1 MSSRVLGPEYGLTAG
16 NLMAA
21 LPEALRQDPSVFA
34 LAESVAGLLASRP
47 EEIDRLRIYPA
58 INALPENLLDILAY
72 DFKVD
77 WWDPEYSL
85 DEKRWTLKTSW
96 KVHKT
101 LGTKAALEAAMSAVY
116 PGTEVEEWFEYGGE
130 PHHFRVFIRG
140 EETAIGPGR
149 LDEFKKAI
157 VRVKRLSSW
166 LDSIIT
172 STAMEPAVVYMA
184 ADFHETYSKT
194 VLPDLEPD
202 FPGSSFGLAPFMG
215 QGRTITCVPVVPDP
229 DVPELQAVPQFAGH
243 AGSCMRTVLPV
254 LEDHNSQLSGTS
266 DAQVN
271 DHTNNRTRPASNLK
285 EETT

>member
-1 MSSRVLGPEYGLTAG
+1 MSSRTPRPEYGLTRG
-16 NLMAA
+16 NLLST
-21 LPEALRQDPSVFA
+21 LPVVLQQDPSVLA
-34 LAESVAGLLASRP
+34 LAESIAGLLVMRP

-58 INALPENLLDILAY
+58 IDALSENLLDILAY

-215 QGRTITCVPVVPDP
+215 QGRTVTYVPVVPDP
-229 DVPELQAVPQFAGH
+229 DVPEFQAVPQFTGH

-254 LEDHNSQLSGTS
+254 LEGHNSQLPGTS
-266 DAQVN
+266 DAQIN
-271 DHTNNRTRPASNLK
+271 DRNSGTRPASNLK

>member
-34 LAESVAGLLASRP
+34 LAESVAGLLAGRP

-58 INALPENLLDILAY
+58 IDALPENLLDILAY

-85 DEKRWTLKTSW
+85 EEKRRTLKTSW

-101 LGTKAALEAAMSAVY
+101 LGTKAAVELALSAVY

-184 ADFHETYSKT
+184 TDFHETYSKT

-202 FPGSSFGLAPFMG
+202 FPGSSFVLAPFMG

>member
-1 MSSRVLGPEYGLTAG
+1 MSSRILGPEYGLTAG

-116 PGTEVEEWFEYGGE
+116 PGTEIEEWFEYGGE

>member
-1 MSSRVLGPEYGLTAG
+1 MSSRILGPEYGLTAG

-21 LPEALRQDPSVFA
+21 LPDALRQDSSVLA

-58 INALPENLLDILAY
+58 IDALPEDLLDILAHDY
-72 DFKVD
+72 KVD
-77 WWDPEYSL
+77 WWDTEYSL
-85 DEKRWTLKTSW
+85 EEKRRTLKASW
-96 KVHKT
+96 RVHKT
-101 LGTKAALEAAMSAVY
+101 LGTKAALETAMSAVY

-130 PHHFRVFIRG
+130 PHHFRVFVRG
-140 EETAIGPGR
+140 EGIAIDPGR

-215 QGRTITCVPVVPDP
+215 QGRTVTYVPVVPDP
-229 DVPELQAVPQFAGH
+229 DVPEFQAVPQFTGN

-266 DAQVN
+266 DVQVN

>member
-21 LPEALRQDPSVFA
+21 LPEALRQDSSVLA

-202 FPGSSFGLAPFMG
+202 FPGSSFVLAPFMG

>member
-21 LPEALRQDPSVFA
+21 LPDALRQDSSVLA

-58 INALPENLLDILAY
+58 IDALPENLLDILAY

-215 QGRTITCVPVVPDP
+215 QGRTITRIPVVPDP

>member
-1 MSSRVLGPEYGLTAG
+1 MSSRILGPEYGLTAG

-21 LPEALRQDPSVFA
+21 LPEALRQDSSVLA

-58 INALPENLLDILAY
+58 IDALPENLLDILAY

-202 FPGSSFGLAPFMG
+202 FPGSSFVLAPFMG

>member
-34 LAESVAGLLASRP
+34 LAESVAGLLAGRP

-58 INALPENLLDILAY
+58 IDALPENLLDILAY

-202 FPGSSFGLAPFMG
+202 FPGSSFVLAPFMG

>member
-1 MSSRVLGPEYGLTAG
+1 MSSRVPGPGYGLTAG

-21 LPEALRQDPSVFA
+21 LPDALRQDTSVLA
-34 LAESVAGLLASRP
+34 LADSVAGLLASRP

-58 INALPENLLDILAY
+58 IDALPEDLLDILAY

>member
-1 MSSRVLGPEYGLTAG
+1 MSSRILGPEYGLTAG

-202 FPGSSFGLAPFMG
+202 FPGSSFVLAPFMG

>member
-1 MSSRVLGPEYGLTAG
+1 MSSRTPRPEYGLTRG
-16 NLMAA
+16 NLLST
-21 LPEALRQDPSVFA
+21 LPVVLQQDPSVLA
-34 LAESVAGLLASRP
+34 LAESIAGLLVMRP

-58 INALPENLLDILAY
+58 IDALSENLLDILAY

-85 DEKRWTLKTSW
+85 DEKRRTLKTSW

-101 LGTKAALEAAMSAVY
+101 LGTKAAVELALSAVY

-202 FPGSSFGLAPFMG
+202 FPGSSFVLAPFMG
-215 QGRTITCVPVVPDP
+215 QGRTITYVPVVPDP
-229 DVPELQAVPQFAGH
+229 DVPKLQAVPQFTGH
-243 AGSCMRTVLPV
+243 VGSCMRTILPV
-254 LEDHNSQLSGTS
+254 LEDHNSQL
-266 DAQVN
+266 
-271 DHTNNRTRPASNLK
+271 TNNGMLPASNLK
-285 EETT
+285 EKTT

>member
-1 MSSRVLGPEYGLTAG
+1 M
-16 NLMAA
+16 
-21 LPEALRQDPSVFA
+21 
-34 LAESVAGLLASRP
+34 
-47 EEIDRLRIYPA
+47 
-58 INALPENLLDILAY
+58 
-72 DFKVD
+72 D

-85 DEKRWTLKTSW
+85 EEKRRTLKTSW

-101 LGTKAALEAAMSAVY
+101 LGTKAAVELALSAVY

-130 PHHFRVFIRG
+130 PHHFRVFVRG
-140 EETAIGPGR
+140 EGIAIDPGR

-215 QGRTITCVPVVPDP
+215 QGRTVTYVPVVPDP
-229 DVPELQAVPQFAGH
+229 DVPEFQAVPQFTGH

-254 LEDHNSQLSGTS
+254 LEGHNSQLPGTS
-266 DAQVN
+266 DAQIN
-271 DHTNNRTRPASNLK
+271 DRNSGTRPASNLK

>member
-1 MSSRVLGPEYGLTAG
+1 MIDLHDGQITDLLNNSMRYNPETISIGYAILQEKQRLLALLARTR
-16 NLMAA
+16 LMA
-21 LPEALRQDPSVFA
+21 L
-34 LAESVAGLLASRP
+34 
-47 EEIDRLRIYPA
+47 IDSA
-58 INALPENLLDILAY
+58 
-72 DFKVD
+72 
-77 WWDPEYSL
+77 
-85 DEKRWTLKTSW
+85 DEKTLDYLAVELRTPAYKDTFPVDV
-96 KVHKT
+96 KRRLIAGT
-101 LGTKAALEAAMSAVY
+101 LPFYARLGTPAAVNWIIRSIFGEGHM
-116 PGTEVEEWFEYGGE
+116 EDWFRYDGD
-130 PHHFRVFIRG
+130 PHHFRAFVGNDGDTITP
-140 EETAIGPGR
+140 EA
-149 LDEFKKAI
+149 LDEFRRA
-157 VRVKRLSSW
+157 VASVKRLSSW
-166 LDSIIT
+166 MDAIISSAT
-172 STAMEPAVVYMA
+172 MEAATVYMTPV
-184 ADFHETYSKT
+184 FNETYSKT

>member
-1 MSSRVLGPEYGLTAG
+1 MSSRILGPEYGLTAG

-21 LPEALRQDPSVFA
+21 LPEALRQDSSVLA

-58 INALPENLLDILAY
+58 IDALPEDLLDILAY

-202 FPGSSFGLAPFMG
+202 FPGSSFVLAPFMG

>member
-34 LAESVAGLLASRP
+34 LAESVAGLLAGRP

-58 INALPENLLDILAY
+58 IDALPENLLDILAY

-215 QGRTITCVPVVPDP
+215 QGRTVTYVPVVPDP
-229 DVPELQAVPQFAGH
+229 DVPEFQAVPQFTGH

-254 LEDHNSQLSGTS
+254 LEGHNSQLPGTS
-266 DAQVN
+266 DAQIN
-271 DHTNNRTRPASNLK
+271 DRNSGTRPASNLK

>member
-1 MSSRVLGPEYGLTAG
+1 MNNHGLIRETLVAT
-16 NLMAA
+16 LPAA
-21 LPEALRQDPSVFA
+21 LQKDPSAVA
-34 LAESVAGLLASRP
+34 LAEAMADLLARRP
-47 EEIDRLRIYPA
+47 DEIEQLRIYPVIDRLDA
-58 INALPENLLDILAY
+58 RLLDILAY

-202 FPGSSFGLAPFMG
+202 FPGSSFVLAPFMG

>member
-1 MSSRVLGPEYGLTAG
+1 MSSRILGPEYGLTAG

-21 LPEALRQDPSVFA
+21 LPEALRQDSSVLA

-58 INALPENLLDILAY
+58 IDALPEDLLDILAY

-101 LGTKAALEAAMSAVY
+101 LGTEAALEAAMSAVY

-202 FPGSSFGLAPFMG
+202 FPGSSFVLAPFMG

>member
-1 MSSRVLGPEYGLTAG
+1 MSSRILGPEYGLTAG

-21 LPEALRQDPSVFA
+21 LPEALRQDSSVLA

-58 INALPENLLDILAY
+58 IDALPEDLLDILAY

-202 FPGSSFGLAPFMG
+202 FPGSSFVLAPFMG

-229 DVPELQAVPQFAGH
+229 DVPKLQAVPQFAGH
-243 AGSCMRTVLPV
+243 VGSCMRTILPV

>member
-1 MSSRVLGPEYGLTAG
+1 MSSRILGPEYGLTAG

-21 LPEALRQDPSVFA
+21 LPEALRQDSSVLA

-58 INALPENLLDILAY
+58 IDALPEDLLDILAY

-202 FPGSSFGLAPFMG
+202 FPGSSFVLAPFMG

-271 DHTNNRTRPASNLK
+271 DHTNNITRPASNLK

>member
-1 MSSRVLGPEYGLTAG
+1 MSSRTPGPEYGLTRG
-16 NLMAA
+16 NLLST
-21 LPEALRQDPSVFA
+21 LPVVLQQDPSVLA
-34 LAESVAGLLASRP
+34 LAESIAGLLVMRP

-58 INALPENLLDILAY
+58 IDALPENLLDILAY

-85 DEKRWTLKTSW
+85 EEKRRTLKTSW

-101 LGTKAALEAAMSAVY
+101 LGTKAAVELALSAVY

-202 FPGSSFGLAPFMG
+202 FPGSSFVLAPFMG

-266 DAQVN
+266 DAQIN
-271 DHTNNRTRPASNLK
+271 DRNSGTRPASNLK